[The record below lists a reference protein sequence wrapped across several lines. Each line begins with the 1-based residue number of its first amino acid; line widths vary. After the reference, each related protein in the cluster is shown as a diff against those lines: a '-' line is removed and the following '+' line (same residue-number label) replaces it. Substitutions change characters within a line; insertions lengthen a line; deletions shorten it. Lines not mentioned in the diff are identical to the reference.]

1 MKILRSFPPQ
11 LAAGR
16 AMTTNLTESLND
28 LSLSA
33 ETFLDTIDDF
43 TEPSDELINW
53 VTLQPSTE
61 LRM

>member
-1 MKILRSFPPQ
+1 
-11 LAAGR
+11 
-16 AMTTNLTESLND
+16 MTTNLTENLKD

-53 VTLQPSTE
+53 VTLQPSTA